1 MSLAIGLVGLGAI
14 ARAQH
19 LPAIAETDGVHL
31 AAIASRNAT
40 LPDQP
45 SYPDLPAML
54 AAEPEIGVVSLCTP
68 PQGRF
73 DQAMA
78 VLRAG
83 RHLMLE
89 KPPGMTLSEVE
100 ALRETAAKAGLTIF
114 ATWHSRAAAAVQ
126 PAREWLAGRAISA
139 IRIDWREDV
148 RKWHPGQDWI
158 WQPGGLGVFDPGINA
173 LSILTRI
180 LRQPVRL
187 TSAALSIPQGRQTPI
202 AADLELRAGDTP
214 ITARFDWRARGEELW
229 RITLQTD
236 RGEAILD
243 KGGAEFSVD
252 GEIIAAGEN
261 REYASLYARMRDLVR
276 AGQSDLDLAPM
287 HLVADAFIN
296 AHFAIADPFDA

>member
-19 LPAIAETDGVHL
+19 LPAIAETGGVHL

-40 LPDQP
+40 LPDLP
-45 SYPDLPAML
+45 SYSDLRAML
-54 AAEPEIGVVSLCTP
+54 DAEPEIGTVSLCTP

-114 ATWHSRAAAAVQ
+114 ATWHSREAAAVDA
-126 PAREWLAGRAISA
+126 ARQWLAGREISE

-148 RKWHPGQDWI
+148 RKWHPGQEWI

-187 TSAALSIPQGRQTPI
+187 TAAALSIPRGRQTPI
-202 AADLELRAGDTP
+202 AADLEMCAGETP
-214 ITARFDWRARGEELW
+214 ISASFDWRETGDELW

-236 RGEAILD
+236 RGTATLD
-243 KGGAEFSVD
+243 KGGAEFSID
-252 GEIIAAGEN
+252 GEVIATGEN
-261 REYASLYARMRDLVR
+261 REYANLYARMRDLVR

-287 HLVADAFIN
+287 RLVADAFIN
-296 AHFAIADPFDA
+296 ARFAITEPFDA